1 MLPHFSVAVPLSPSH
16 IYLRLVVFLS
26 LDFSISFMKTDIVE
40 VTNSSS
46 PQEVVIVC
54 FVASGQS
61 IEPGIR
67 LFAGAICAEGNA
79 FMCELRRTDA
89 SVVASEGHR
98 NVAFTDGSWLLE

>member
-16 IYLRLVVFLS
+16 IYLRLVVLLS

-54 FVASGQS
+54 FVASGHS
-61 IEPGIR
+61 IEPGIQ
-67 LFAGAICAEGNA
+67 LYAGAICAEGNA